1 MVIKGNIKQ
10 TCQHSKIIKLYA
22 ITFLKETTE
31 ADSSVSLLDPSSN
44 LTPMVN
50 FLPDFIRKEG
60 TLISKP
66 LPRMKFIFQEA
77 YATLELAFY
86 VQTFYNVTVF

>member
-1 MVIKGNIKQ
+1 
-10 TCQHSKIIKLYA
+10 
-22 ITFLKETTE
+22 
-31 ADSSVSLLDPSSN
+31 
-44 LTPMVN
+44 MVN

-77 YATLELAFY
+77 YANINFIRGSGLEIKVPSFLIKSGRKLTIGVKFEE
-86 VQTFYNVTVF
+86 NVKK